1 MRNRLRRAFG
11 VIAGAGFIF
20 VALAAIGYEETIAP
34 SLERLNERFDV
45 TATIAKLPR
54 LWA

>member
-1 MRNRLRRAFG
+1 MRNRLRGAFSALVG
-11 VIAGAGFIF
+11 IGFLFI
-20 VALAAIGYEETIAP
+20 ALAAIGYEETIAP
-34 SLERLNERFDV
+34 SLDRLNERFDV